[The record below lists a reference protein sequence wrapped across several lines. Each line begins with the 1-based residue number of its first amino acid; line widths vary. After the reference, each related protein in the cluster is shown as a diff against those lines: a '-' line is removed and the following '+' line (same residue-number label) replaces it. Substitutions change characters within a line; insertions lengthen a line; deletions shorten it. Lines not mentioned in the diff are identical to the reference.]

1 VAIGFAAVGF
11 VAIMVVCLGGL
22 EELHAQGW
30 RGELR
35 LKIEDPNGHAMAAH
49 VTLSSEMN
57 HLHRRAEATADGISF
72 RELPMGVYQ
81 LEIEAADF
89 AAHSEIVEV
98 RSAYPI
104 ERTIVMKVEAEST
117 TVPVSSQAT
126 MLDPADTGTVYR
138 VGPEDIATAAKAGPG
153 RTVINLALEQPGW
166 LAEANGVVHPRGS
179 EYDTQVIVDGQPMFD
194 NRSPAFAPG
203 FDDDEVQSIRVLTSN
218 FPAEYGRKL
227 GGVIDVTTPPNS
239 DAALHGSASLAGGSY
254 AAVNGSIAGAYAWTR
269 DAVNFGFA
277 DGRTDRYLDSP
288 VEANYTNQGSVLS
301 GSAGFDHEF
310 GARDRLNCGVRY
322 GDAAF
327 LVPNELVQQ
336 ENGQVQ
342 KRTVSETGGRCAWQ
356 HVFTPDLLWSL
367 QGRGRDLTTNLRG
380 NVESTPIL
388 PFQERGFREGY
399 VQGVL
404 AGQNGR
410 HSWKAGAD
418 VIVGAPHERFAYQ
431 ITDPGFYPPGTPLTF
446 AFAEHGHD
454 NEQSW
459 FVQDLIRVGDLA
471 LSLGLRWD
479 HYNVIVN
486 ESAWSPRV
494 GAAYAVKRWDLVLRG
509 SYDRIFQ
516 TPAIENLLLASSPEA
531 RTLNGESAYLPVRPA
546 RGNYFDGS
554 VAKGFGT
561 VVTWNVSY
569 YRREIDNFSDDDLLL
584 NTGVSFPIAFRHGS
598 VYGIESKVE
607 IPHWGPIS
615 GALSYSYMV
624 ARAELPVTGGLFLG
638 DDTAQLQASGTIPVS
653 QDQRNTANGRLRY
666 QVNNRLWIAAGGTY
680 SSGLPVDL
688 NGPADL
694 GSLIQQYGEQVV
706 SKVNFDAGRVR
717 PSATVDLSAGYQLWK
732 HEAKTLRLQGDV
744 LNVGNRL
751 NVINF
756 AGVFSGTALA
766 PRRNFAVRLQG
777 SF

>member
-1 VAIGFAAVGF
+1 
-11 VAIMVVCLGGL
+11 ML
-22 EELHAQGW
+22 AQGW

-35 LKIEDPNGHAMAAH
+35 VRVEDPNGHAMAAH

-57 HLHRRAEATADGISF
+57 HLHRREDTTSDGIIF

-81 LEIEAADF
+81 LEVAAENFATHTEIIEM
-89 AAHSEIVEV
+89 

-104 ERTIVMKVEAEST
+104 DRSVVMKVEAEPTS
-117 TVPVSSQAT
+117 VPVTSQTT
-126 MLDPADTGTVYR
+126 MLDPAETGTVYR
-138 VGPEDIATAAKAGPG
+138 AGADDIATAPKAAPG

-179 EYDTQVIVDGQPMFD
+179 EYDTQVVVDGQPMFD

-203 FDDDEVQSIRVLTSN
+203 FEDDEVQSIRVLTSN
-218 FPAEYGRKL
+218 FPPEYGRKL
-227 GGVIDVTTPPNS
+227 GGVIDVTTQPNG
-239 DAALHGSASLAGGSY
+239 DAGLHGSGSVAGGSY
-254 AAVNGSIAGAYAWTR
+254 AAVSGTVAAAYAWTGN
-269 DAVNFGFA
+269 AVNFSFA

-288 VEANYTNQGSVLS
+288 VVANYTNEGSVLS

-310 GARDRLNCGVRY
+310 GPRDRLDCGVRY
-322 GDAAF
+322 GEAAF
-327 LVPNELVQQ
+327 LVPNELLQE
-336 ENGQVQ
+336 ENGQIQ

-356 HVFTPDLLWSL
+356 HVFTPDLLWSM

-380 NVESTPIL
+380 NLESIPIL
-388 PFQERGFREGY
+388 PSQERGFREGY
-399 VQGVL
+399 VQAVM

-418 VIVGAPHERFAYQ
+418 IIVGTPHERFAYQ
-431 ITDPGFYPPGTPLTF
+431 ITDPGFYPPGTPATF
-446 AFAEHGHD
+446 EFAGHGHD

-459 FVQDLIRVGDLA
+459 FVQDLIRAGSLT

-486 ESAWSPRV
+486 ETGWSPRV
-494 GAAYAVKRWDLVLRG
+494 GAAYAIGKWGLVLRG

-531 RTLNGESAYLPVRPA
+531 RTLNGESAYLPIRPA

-554 VAKGFGT
+554 VAKGFGNAL
-561 VVTWNVSY
+561 TWNVSY

-607 IPHWGPIS
+607 IPHCGPIT
-615 GALSYSYMV
+615 GALSYSYMI
-624 ARAELPVTGGLFLG
+624 ARSELPVTGGLFLG
-638 DDTAQLQASGTIPVS
+638 DDTAELHANGIIPTS

-666 QVNNRLWIAAGGTY
+666 QVNGRLWIAAGATY
-680 SSGLPVDL
+680 SSGLPVEL
-688 NGPADL
+688 NGPVDL
-694 GSLIQQYGEQVV
+694 ASLTQQYGAQVV

-732 HEAKTLRLQGDV
+732 REAKSLRVQADA